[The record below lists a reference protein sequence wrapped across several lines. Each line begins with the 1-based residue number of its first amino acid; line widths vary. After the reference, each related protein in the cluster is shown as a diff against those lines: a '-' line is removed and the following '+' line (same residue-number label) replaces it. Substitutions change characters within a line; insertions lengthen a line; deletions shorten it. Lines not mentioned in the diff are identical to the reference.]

1 MKTLIAI
8 AAALLMFSNAEA
20 QPRYRNNAPAYACVP
35 HSKKITPRERAA
47 IARERRDVHIAK
59 KVAAADGVITRG
71 ERRIIRREQAQVRR
85 TTAYAKNNNVYR
97 RY

>member
-8 AAALLMFSNAEA
+8 TAAILMFSTANA
-20 QPRYRNNAPAYACVP
+20 QPRYRQHTQASACAA
-35 HSKKITPRERAA
+35 HHKKITPRERAA

-59 KVAAADGVITRG
+59 KVAAADGIITPR
-71 ERRIIRREQAQVRR
+71 ERRIIRHEQAQVRR
-85 TTAYAKNNNVYR
+85 TAMYARNNNHR